1 MSSYYKVDEPLPSGI
16 EKRILTITDGS
27 SHKQVEHL
35 VFTNWKDKKA
45 VGDDARPC
53 VQYLI
58 ERGLQA
64 RSNPKDIVLV
74 HCSAG
79 IGRTGTYIALMLMIE
94 SINYQAKVL
103 K

>member
-1 MSSYYKVDEPLPSGI
+1 M
-16 EKRILTITDGS
+16 
-27 SHKQVEHL
+27 
-35 VFTNWKDKKA
+35 
-45 VGDDARPC
+45 
-53 VQYLI
+53 QYLI